1 MGKLQ
6 IHNVTKDAIVSQL
19 VNFYEQTKFD
29 HATKLRAKF
38 ESQGLITIAN
48 EL

>member
-6 IHNVTKDAIVSQL
+6 THNVTKDAKVPQL

-29 HATKLRAKF
+29 CVTKLRVKF
-38 ESQGLITIAN
+38 KSRGLITIAN

>member
-6 IHNVTKDAIVSQL
+6 THNVAKDAKVSQL

-29 HATKLRAKF
+29 CLTKLRVKF
-38 ESQGLITIAN
+38 ESWGLIIIAN